1 MGKVFKSSPKIEV
14 VSPQAVEEKV
24 EAVAAAEKK
33 DCAERGQRGMD
44 STIRTSYNGILDVK
58 NMDLN
63 RKKLLGE

>member
-14 VSPQAVEEKV
+14 VSPQTVEEKV
-24 EAVAAAEKK
+24 DAEASAEKK
-33 DCAERGQRGMD
+33 DSAERRQRGMD

-58 NMDLN
+58 DMDLN

>member
-24 EAVAAAEKK
+24 DAEASAEKK
-33 DCAERGQRGMD
+33 DSAERRQRGMD

-58 NMDLN
+58 DMDLN

>member
-14 VSPQAVEEKV
+14 VSPKKVEETV
-24 EAVAAAEKK
+24 TAEASAEKDETEK
-33 DCAERGQRGMD
+33 RQRRGME

-58 NMDLN
+58 NMNLN